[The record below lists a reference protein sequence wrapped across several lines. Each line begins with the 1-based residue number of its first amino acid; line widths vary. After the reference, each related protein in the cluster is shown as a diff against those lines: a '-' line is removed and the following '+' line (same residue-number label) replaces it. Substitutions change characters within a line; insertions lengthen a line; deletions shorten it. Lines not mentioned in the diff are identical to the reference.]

1 MDAPRVGY
9 AYVWW
14 VELAVGAGYPPR
26 CGLDKGM
33 IVLGYTQYG
42 HFFASDSKF
51 RNPIGYGR

>member
-14 VELAVGAGYPPR
+14 VNPLLTRVIRRTAAWKR
-26 CGLDKGM
+26 QM
-33 IVLGYTQYG
+33 RLGYTQYG

-51 RNPIGYGR
+51 HNPIGYGR